1 MRGDVRRLHA
11 SPLPPVPLGTTR
23 GTSWRRRGSGRKE
36 QRAPPQVRVWLL
48 LACPTRR
55 LSSSKSSPTGWRA
68 RCLSTPTS
76 PSTGCSCSA
85 YSTSRGGL
93 PASTPEHHLRQ
104 SGLTPPVPFLD
115 LVRPDGEPG
124 TPEKQ
129 APVAGASTQAWLVRV
144 LLRGHTG

>member
-1 MRGDVRRLHA
+1 MLGGSTPAHFRLSPSAQLEGRVGEGEVADV
-11 SPLPPVPLGTTR
+11 
-23 GTSWRRRGSGRKE
+23 KE
-36 QRAPPQVRVWLL
+36 QRAPLQSRVWLL

-104 SGLTPPVPFLD
+104 SGLTPPVPF
-115 LVRPDGEPG
+115 
-124 TPEKQ
+124 
-129 APVAGASTQAWLVRV
+129 
-144 LLRGHTG
+144 